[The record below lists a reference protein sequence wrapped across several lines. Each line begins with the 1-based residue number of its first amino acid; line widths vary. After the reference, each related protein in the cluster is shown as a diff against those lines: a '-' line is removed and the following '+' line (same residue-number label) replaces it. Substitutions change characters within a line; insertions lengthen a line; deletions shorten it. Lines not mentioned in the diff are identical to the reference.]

1 MSESKKLIRFFF
13 WITALFLVLT
23 YVFSIVKFSYCFLS
37 NDFLEI
43 VFGGLF
49 ASFGVMLLAEIKK
62 YSISKRT
69 TEDLLYVTLLGL
81 YSDLVVEAKNSDVY
95 LKNPDSPVP
104 NNLFSDRLPA
114 ISGFINTLR
123 GIDYAPFKENDISK
137 QWNAYRGK
145 EFQSLDNHAIA
156 CRTHLFLAIN
166 QEKLRALDRQITYY
180 NPTAKDH
187 DVSVTL
193 KKMKADAIER
203 ARAIEK
209 MQDCISTACANRYQW
224 KEEKANLQSLEIGL
238 PTENPRLT
246 SFFED

>member
-1 MSESKKLIRFFF
+1 MSENKKYIRFFS
-13 WITALFLVLT
+13 WVTALFLILT
-23 YVFSIVKFSYCFLS
+23 YIFSVVEFSFPLLNS
-37 NDFLEI
+37 DFLEI

-62 YSISKRT
+62 YSITKKS
-69 TEDLLYVTLLGL
+69 TEDLMYFSLLGL
-81 YSDLVVEAKNSDVY
+81 YSELVVEAKNADVY

-104 NNLFSDRLPA
+104 ENLFSDRLPA
-114 ISGFINTLR
+114 ISGYINTLR

-137 QWNAYRGK
+137 QWNAYKGK
-145 EFQSLDNHAIA
+145 EIQCLDNHAIA

-166 QEKLRALDRQITYY
+166 QEKLRALERQITYY

-193 KKMKADAIER
+193 TKMKADAVER
-203 ARAIEK
+203 ARAIAE

-224 KEEKANLQSLEIGL
+224 EEEKASLQSLEIGL
-238 PTENPRLT
+238 PTENPRLA